1 MGLNEGAGQML
12 ASFRMSRQDGAEQ
25 GGAGVCWSPTSPNE
39 LLEVMGR
46 ERVGKKVR
54 APPVRAP
61 WFRIYF
67 QGELERLG
75 QRPGSSVRVP
85 PRRVRSC
92 RGLGCGAG
100 RGRQS
105 RRFPSGAGKRLMSR
119 GLLSHLWPPWPK
131 SNFQP

>member
-12 ASFRMSRQDGAEQ
+12 ASFGMSRQDGAEQ
-25 GGAGVCWSPTSPNE
+25 GGAGGCWSLMSPAE

-46 ERVGKKVR
+46 ERVGKRVR

-75 QRPGSSVRVP
+75 QCPGSSVRVP
-85 PRRVRSC
+85 PCRARSC

-100 RGRQS
+100 REDGAAAFPLVLGR
-105 RRFPSGAGKRLMSR
+105 G
-119 GLLSHLWPPWPK
+119 
-131 SNFQP
+131 